1 MMVDEIEKTNQ
12 ENNKTQKKKA
22 IKIIRTKFNKNKLN
36 ERNA

>member
-1 MMVDEIEKTNQ
+1 MKLRKQIK
-12 ENNKTQKKKA
+12 KIIKHKKKKA

>member
-1 MMVDEIEKTNQ
+1 MKLRKQIK
-12 ENNKTQKKKA
+12 KIIKHKKKA